1 MSDLYILLTPLL
13 ALGVLALVRF
23 VGCDALFR
31 IDHVD
36 EVPIRQQVAD
46 FAIDPTNPPTPR
58 TDYAGWSGM
67 VIQPNSDVT
76 LFALGRWCSPMSSQ
90 AHEVKVVDAA
100 TAMDVTGAIVAVPL
114 AGKMEFTFVFV
125 DLPAPVT
132 LAGGHQYY
140 LMSREEAGGDG
151 FLDYMIAVTP
161 SADFQVLSAVYGD
174 PTASLPY
181 SIIGAAGNCYGPVNA
196 QY

>member
-1 MSDLYILLTPLL
+1 MSDLYLWLTPLL
-13 ALGVLALVRF
+13 ALGVLALGWF

-36 EVPIRQQVAD
+36 EVPVVQNVVD
-46 FAIDPTNPPTPR
+46 FAIDQTNPPMPR
-58 TDYAGWSGM
+58 TDYVGWAGM

-76 LFALGRWCSPMSSQ
+76 LVKLGRWCSPMSTQ

-100 TAMDVTGAIVAVPL
+100 TGMDVAGAIVVVPL
-114 AGKMEFTFVFV
+114 AGQTEFTFVFV
-125 DLPAPVT
+125 DLPTPVT
-132 LAGGHQYY
+132 LMGGNQYY
-140 LMSREEAGGDG
+140 LMSREEVGGDG

-181 SIIGAAGNCYGPVNA
+181 STIGAAGNCYGPVNA